1 MGETFGADGDRWT
14 TEEALAVKQRR
25 RWNKGRP
32 CLNLE
37 ESLKRVVTKVRRAE
51 REEKS
56 LGIED
61 S

>member
-1 MGETFGADGDRWT
+1 MGETFGADGGRWT

-25 RWNKGRP
+25 RRSKGRP

-51 REEKS
+51 RGEKIW
-56 LGIED
+56 G
-61 S
+61 